1 MGGASKRF
9 RQKKQNMPEQTEKGA
24 SKSKCMECGV
34 EESAE
39 EEAAGRRGPVRGQN
53 WPLGTGALK
62 QKSTMRLQFGKTS
75 FSNMFTFFFFFF
87 FEREDK
93 KMLITFIVSLFLFF
107 LDCQTLQQHNYFPK
121 RFSKF
126 VNV

>member
-87 FEREDK
+87 LRGRTK
-93 KMLITFIVSLFLFF
+93 KVNNIYCFTIFILPRLSNSA
-107 LDCQTLQQHNYFPK
+107 TT
-121 RFSKF
+121 
-126 VNV
+126 